1 MGWPFG
7 RGRRGPVYGAGGG
20 PVTYPEDELSQL
32 GAQANWLQEQLDL
45 IQQRMDELKGRATS
59 ETQSNTEA

>member
-1 MGWPFG
+1 
-7 RGRRGPVYGAGGG
+7 
-20 PVTYPEDELSQL
+20 VTYPEDELSQL